1 MIAMNYARIK
11 SLQQRRYSQ
20 VSESQTERNQE
31 RIDHTSSIL
40 SQLEEQVGGDNE
52 RLRTA
57 RELLSL
63 AGSEV
68 RTEGCNV
75 ILSDCLKLLRE
86 SAEDAGLA
94 EHYREQM
101 LEMPDE
107 TVSESPSVEKYC
119 FNDREEERRRREPA
133 RTELDYQENLMNRGD

>member
-1 MIAMNYARIK
+1 MNYARIK
-11 SLQQRRYSQ
+11 SVQQRRYRE
-20 VSESQTERNQE
+20 VSESQKERNQE
-31 RIDHTSSIL
+31 RVDHASNIL
-40 SQLEEQVGGDNE
+40 SQLEEQVGNDNG

-86 SAEDAGLA
+86 SAEDAGLT
-94 EHYREQM
+94 EYYREQV

-119 FNDREEERRRREPA
+119 FTD
-133 RTELDYQENLMNRGD
+133 